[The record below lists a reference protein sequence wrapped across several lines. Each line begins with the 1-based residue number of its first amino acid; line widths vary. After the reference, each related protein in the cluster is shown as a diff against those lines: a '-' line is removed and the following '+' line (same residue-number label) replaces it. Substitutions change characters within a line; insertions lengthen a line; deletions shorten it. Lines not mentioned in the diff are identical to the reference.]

1 MDAIEAIHT
10 RRSIRKYT
18 NQTVSDDIIRELLTA
33 AMMAPSAGNAQPWHF
48 VVIKER
54 RTLNAIAAF
63 HPYAKMLTNAPVA
76 ILICGDPTLEKY
88 KGRWVMDC
96 SAATQNLLLAAHAKG
111 LGAVW
116 VGIYPEAK
124 RIEPIQELLSLPE
137 HIIPVSLV
145 SIGYPAEHKPTPDR
159 FKPERIHYE
168 RWQTKSPPVYGGN

>member
-18 NQTVSDDIIRELLTA
+18 SQPVSDDIIRELLAA

-54 RTLNAIAAF
+54 QTLDAIAAF
-63 HPYAKMLTNAPVA
+63 HPYAKMLTNAPAA

-88 KGRWVMDC
+88 KGRWMLDC

-116 VGIYPEAK
+116 IGIYPEAN
-124 RIEPIQELLSLPE
+124 RIEPIQKLLTLPE
-137 HIIPVSLV
+137 HIIPVSLI
-145 SIGYPAEHKPTPDR
+145 SIGYPAEQKPTPER
-159 FKPERIHYE
+159 FNAERIHYDH
-168 RWQTKSPPVYGGN
+168 W

>member
-1 MDAIEAIHT
+1 METIEAIYT

-18 NQTVSDDIIRELLTA
+18 NQPVEDDIIRELIAA

-48 VVIKER
+48 VVIKKR
-54 RTLNAIAAF
+54 QILDAIAAF

-88 KGRWVMDC
+88 KGRWMLDC
-96 SAATQNLLLAAHAKG
+96 SAAAQNLLLAAHAKG

-116 VGIYPEAK
+116 VAVYPGAN
-124 RIEPIQELLSLPE
+124 RMEPMRKLVTLPE
-137 HIIPVSLV
+137 HIIPFALI
-145 SIGYPAEHKPTPDR
+145 SIGYPAEQKPTPER

-168 RWQTKSPPVYGGN
+168 QW